1 MEQESNPS
9 APTPSAAMS
18 LPVGTRLGEFEL
30 LSVIGEGGFSI
41 VYLAQDHSLQRT
53 VAIKEYL
60 PGAIA
65 FRDSDG
71 IVRPRFEKYEGTFK
85 TGLQSFLNEA
95 RILAQ
100 FEHPA
105 LIRIHRFWEQNGTAY
120 MVMQYCKGRTLRKVL
135 QENPQKRQ
143 DEVWIKQQVIS
154 PVLDAL
160 RLLHAKNYYHR
171 DLSPDNIMVLDT
183 GAPMLLDFGAA
194 RQVIGD
200 MTQALTV
207 ILKPGFAPIEQYAD
221 DESMRQGPW
230 TDIYGVG
237 AVLYFVV
244 TGKAPVASV
253 ARLVKDPLKKL
264 QLTAEYGISAP
275 FAQAIDHS
283 LAVFPNE
290 RPQSIDE
297 FQNELMRVEVNGS
310 SNSAIHQTTG
320 VASAVAAAAVQE
332 SIVPEVVAVPVGG
345 MPGNLNSPMPSSEL
359 ASALVGNK
367 ESPPPL
373 KVVETAEH
381 FANDPTSISERT
393 NLHHATGG
401 YDTAPALARG
411 SGKRW
416 GMIAGCV
423 AAVLAIG
430 VVVAWYTTKDQP
442 VVGQGSVEQL
452 PASPVATQAA
462 ASSADVSGGV
472 GAPLNVEPSTGST
485 ASAPP
490 AVSNAPE
497 VPVLQNGPTSAV
509 VAQSPNA
516 VQTTA
521 STPLATAAIS
531 PMPVASVQADTKPV
545 MPEPPKPV
553 DALPSAGQ
561 KPAEDPSKL
570 PKTND
575 NGKPKDAV
583 SELLSGNRSTGDKAP
598 APTGGAVASVSGERS
613 ADVRPSKPG
622 AYLRLSVQPWG
633 RVIVDGQDKGISPPV
648 MRIWLPEGEHRVVL
662 ENDNQQ
668 RHSGTVRIDDKKD
681 VTFSH
686 KF

>member
-1 MEQESNPS
+1 MEQESRPN
-9 APTPSAAMS
+9 APTPGAAMS

-65 FRDSDG
+65 FRDSEG
-71 IVRPRFEKYEGTFK
+71 EVRPRFDKYEGTFK

-120 MVMQYCKGRTLRKVL
+120 MVMQYCKGKTLRKVL

-143 DEVWIKQQVIS
+143 DEVWIKQQVIF

-160 RLLHAKNYYHR
+160 RLLHAKHYYHR

-221 DESMRQGPW
+221 DESMRQGAW

-264 QLTAEYGISAP
+264 QLTAEYGISAS

-290 RPQSIDE
+290 RPQSVDE
-297 FQNELMRVEVNGS
+297 FQNDLMRIDLEINIS
-310 SNSAIHQTTG
+310 QNSAINQTIS
-320 VASAVAAAAVQE
+320 VASAVAAAVVQE
-332 SIVPEVVAVPVGG
+332 SIVPEMVIVPAEMTGS
-345 MPGNLNSPMPSSEL
+345 LSSPMSSPEM
-359 ASALVGNK
+359 ASVSVGNK
-367 ESPPPL
+367 DRQI
-373 KVVETAEH
+373 VETAEH
-381 FANDPTSISERT
+381 LANVPTPTPEGLNLGNAAGEYGSVPAISR
-393 NLHHATGG
+393 
-401 YDTAPALARG
+401 R
-411 SGKRW
+411 SSKRW
-416 GMIAGCV
+416 GTIVGCV
-423 AAVLAIG
+423 VAVLAIG

-442 VVGQGSVEQL
+442 VVGQSAAEQL
-452 PASPVATQAA
+452 PVNPRATQAA
-462 ASSADVSGGV
+462 ASDADVVGGV
-472 GAPLNVEPSTGST
+472 SVSSKVEPPAGST
-485 ASAPP
+485 AP
-490 AVSNAPE
+490 AAAAVTNAPE
-497 VPVLQNGPTSAV
+497 ALVPQSGPTGAV
-509 VAQSPNA
+509 VTQFPNA
-516 VQTTA
+516 AQTSA
-521 STPLATAAIS
+521 SIPLATTAIS
-531 PMPVASVQADTKPV
+531 PTPVASVQAETKPV
-545 MPEPPKPV
+545 ESEPPQSV
-553 DALPSAGQ
+553 DPIVSGRSKL
-561 KPAEDPSKL
+561 AEDPAKL

-583 SELLSGNRSTGDKAP
+583 SELLSGNRSTGDKASIS
-598 APTGGAVASVSGERS
+598 TGAVAPVSGERL

-633 RVIVDGQDKGISPPV
+633 RVILDGQDKGISPPV

>member
-1 MEQESNPS
+1 
-9 APTPSAAMS
+9 MS

-65 FRDSDG
+65 FRDAEG
-71 IVRPRFEKYEGTFK
+71 VVRPRFEKYEGTFK

-135 QENPQKRQ
+135 QEDTHKRQ
-143 DEVWIKQQVIS
+143 DEAWIKNQVMY

-160 RLLHAKNYYHR
+160 RLLHAKHYYHR

-264 QLTAEYGISAP
+264 QLTAEYGISAS

-290 RPQSIDE
+290 RPQSIDD
-297 FQNELMRVEVNGS
+297 FQNELKRVDLEVNGL
-310 SNSAIHQTTG
+310 SNSAVDQTIN
-320 VASAVAAAAVQE
+320 VAVAAMQDPTAPEAAAVSVGRKAE
-332 SIVPEVVAVPVGG
+332 GLSSPAPLPE
-345 MPGNLNSPMPSSEL
+345 LD
-359 ASALVGNK
+359 SALVGIVENQ
-367 ESPPPL
+367 PPL
-373 KVVETAEH
+373 KIVEAAEQSG
-381 FANDPTSISERT
+381 NDPNLTLERT
-393 NLHHATGG
+393 NHSNATGG
-401 YDTAPALARG
+401 FDPAPILGREA
-411 SGKRW
+411 GKRW
-416 GMIAGCV
+416 VVIASCI

-430 VVVAWYTTKDQP
+430 VVLAWYTSKDQP
-442 VVGQGSVEQL
+442 VVGQSSAGQL
-452 PASPVATQAA
+452 PASVGGAQGS
-462 ASSADVSGGV
+462 ASDADVGGGV
-472 GAPLNVEPSTGST
+472 SVPPKIDPPTGSIASNPSTATIPTGS
-485 ASAPP
+485 SVIQNDP
-490 AVSNAPE
+490 AK
-497 VPVLQNGPTSAV
+497 AV
-509 VAQSPNA
+509 VMQSPN
-516 VQTTA
+516 TA
-521 STPLATAAIS
+521 QPSPLTTAAIS
-531 PMPVASVQADTKPV
+531 PMPTASVQADTKSPIS
-545 MPEPPKPV
+545 EPPKPIESITSGS
-553 DALPSAGQ
+553 PKQ
-561 KPAEDPSKL
+561 AEDPAKL
-570 PKTND
+570 PKTTD

-583 SELLSGNRSTGDKAP
+583 SELLSGNRSTADKAP
-598 APTGGAVASVSGERS
+598 VPTGAGASVSGERP
-613 ADVRPSKPG
+613 AEVRPSKPG
-622 AYLRLSVQPWG
+622 AYLRISVQPWG

-648 MRIWLPEGEHRVVL
+648 TRIWLPEGDHRVVL

>member
-1 MEQESNPS
+1 MEQESRPN
-9 APTPSAAMS
+9 APTPGAAMS

-65 FRDSDG
+65 FRDAEG
-71 IVRPRFEKYEGTFK
+71 VVRPRFEKYEGTFK

-135 QENPQKRQ
+135 QEDTHKRQ
-143 DEVWIKQQVIS
+143 DEAWIKNQVMY

-160 RLLHAKNYYHR
+160 RLLHAKHYYHR

-264 QLTAEYGISAP
+264 QLTAEYGISAS

-297 FQNELMRVEVNGS
+297 FQNELKRVDVEVNGS
-310 SNSAIHQTTG
+310 PNSAIDQTIN
-320 VASAVAAAAVQE
+320 VAVATMHE
-332 SIVPEVVAVPVGG
+332 PIVPEVVAVSVGG
-345 MPGNLNSPMPSSEL
+345 KAEASGSPVPSSGL
-359 ASALVGNK
+359 DSALVDIVENQ
-367 ESPPPL
+367 PPL
-373 KVVETAEH
+373 KVLENAEQLG
-381 FANDPTSISERT
+381 NDPSSRIERS
-393 NLHHATGG
+393 NHSNATGG
-401 YDTAPALARG
+401 FDPAPTLVRE

-416 GMIAGCV
+416 VLIASCV
-423 AAVLAIG
+423 AVVLAIG
-430 VVVAWYTTKDQP
+430 VVLAWYTSNDQP
-442 VVGQGSVEQL
+442 VVGQGSAGQL
-452 PASPVATQAA
+452 PASVGSEQGAG
-462 ASSADVSGGV
+462 SDADVGGGV
-472 GAPLNVEPSTGST
+472 SVSPKIEPTTGSI
-485 ASAPP
+485 ASNPSMATIPP
-490 AVSNAPE
+490 GSPVIQSDPTNAVVTQS
-497 VPVLQNGPTSAV
+497 TSA
-509 VAQSPNA
+509 AQPSPLPT
-516 VQTTA
+516 V
-521 STPLATAAIS
+521 AIS
-531 PMPVASVQADTKPV
+531 PLPTASVQADTKPTIS
-545 MPEPPKPV
+545 EPPKPIESN
-553 DALPSAGQ
+553 ASGGQ
-561 KPAEDPSKL
+561 KQAEDPAKQT
-570 PKTND
+570 KTSD
-575 NGKPKDAV
+575 KEKPKDAV
-583 SELLSGNRSTGDKAP
+583 SELLSGNRSTADKAP
-598 APTGGAVASVSGERS
+598 VPIGAGSSVSGERP
-613 ADVRPSKPG
+613 AEVRPSSPG
-622 AYLRLSVQPWG
+622 AYLRISVQPWG
-633 RVIVDGQDKGISPPV
+633 RVIVDGQDKGVSPPV
-648 MRIWLPEGEHRVVL
+648 MRIWLPAGDHRVVL

-681 VTFSH
+681 VTFAH

>member
-1 MEQESNPS
+1 MEHESRPN
-9 APTPSAAMS
+9 APTPGAAMS

-65 FRDSDG
+65 FRDSEG
-71 IVRPRFEKYEGTFK
+71 EVRPRFDKYEGTFK

-135 QENPQKRQ
+135 QEDTHKRQ
-143 DEVWIKQQVIS
+143 DEAWIKNQVMY

-160 RLLHAKNYYHR
+160 RLLHAKHYYHR

-264 QLTAEYGISAP
+264 QLTAEYGISAS

-290 RPQSIDE
+290 RPQSIDA
-297 FQNELMRVEVNGS
+297 FQNELNRVDLEVNGS
-310 SNSAIHQTTG
+310 PNSAIDQPIN
-320 VASAVAAAAVQE
+320 VAVATVHEPIA
-332 SIVPEVVAVPVGG
+332 PEVVAVSVGG
-345 MPGNLNSPMPSSEL
+345 KAEASGSPVLSSGL
-359 ASALVGNK
+359 DSALVDIVENQ
-367 ESPPPL
+367 PPL
-373 KVVETAEH
+373 KVLENAEQLG
-381 FANDPTSISERT
+381 NDPSSRIERS
-393 NLHHATGG
+393 NHSNATGG
-401 YDTAPALARG
+401 FDPAPTLVRE

-416 GMIAGCV
+416 VLIASCV
-423 AAVLAIG
+423 AVVLAIG
-430 VVVAWYTTKDQP
+430 VVLAWYTSNDQP
-442 VVGQGSVEQL
+442 VVGQGSAGQL
-452 PASPVATQAA
+452 PASVGSEQGAG
-462 ASSADVSGGV
+462 SDADVGGGV
-472 GAPLNVEPSTGST
+472 SVSPKIEPTTGSI
-485 ASAPP
+485 ASNPSMATIPP
-490 AVSNAPE
+490 GSPVIQSDPTNAVVTQS
-497 VPVLQNGPTSAV
+497 TSA
-509 VAQSPNA
+509 AQPSPLPT
-516 VQTTA
+516 V
-521 STPLATAAIS
+521 AIS
-531 PMPVASVQADTKPV
+531 PMPTASVQADTKPTIS
-545 MPEPPKPV
+545 EPPKPIESN
-553 DALPSAGQ
+553 ASGGQ
-561 KPAEDPSKL
+561 KQAEDPAKQT
-570 PKTND
+570 KTSD
-575 NGKPKDAV
+575 KEKPKDAV
-583 SELLSGNRSTGDKAP
+583 SELLSGNRSTADKAP
-598 APTGGAVASVSGERS
+598 VPIGAGSSVSGERP
-613 ADVRPSKPG
+613 AEVRPSSPG
-622 AYLRLSVQPWG
+622 AYLRISVQPWG
-633 RVIVDGQDKGISPPV
+633 RVIVDGQDKGVSPPV
-648 MRIWLPEGEHRVVL
+648 MRIWLPAGDHRVVL

-681 VTFSH
+681 VTFAH